1 MEIISLRIRT
11 NDEAYGQVLQTVLK
25 RNYPGFM
32 IQLESLPD
40 AKAGAAEA
48 GQEASVQPAGTQTG
62 SWGIDLSLCDDR
74 NQLREGEVLL
84 SEQPFAEAADVESL
98 FKYAPAQEMI
108 EQILELCASRVH
120 RQIFRPAN
128 GKCRIVGV
136 FSASG
141 GKGCTAVSLAL
152 AQYSARLRGSRPLIL
167 PLGQLPHG
175 GACAAT
181 AGIMPL
187 REFVYR
193 TLRAENADIP
203 GSGARKPPQSSS
215 LLERAVKTDDFGT
228 GWFAMPPAENPLCR
242 LSADGMQTV
251 LRAVTAGGFDLLFA
265 DIGNVM
271 SEAAFTVLRA
281 SDQLLML
288 LDEKDADERMQ
299 EYLRTVCGG
308 GVTGKIIPVRNRWI
322 DSAATAVSRFFEDTD
337 EGLAEEAIPIPY
349 EPQLD
354 HERGAARDPVF
365 PLEGGFVDAAE
376 DLLNLLD
383 SRFLTAA

>member
-11 NDEAYGQVLQTVLK
+11 ADEAYGKVLQTVLK

-40 AKAGAAEA
+40 AKTGAAKA
-48 GQEASVQPAGTQTG
+48 GCEASAQPAGAQTG

-74 NQLREGEVLL
+74 SQLQDGEVLL
-84 SEQPFAEAADVESL
+84 SEQPLAENAEVESL
-98 FKYAPAQEMI
+98 FKYAPAREMI
-108 EQILELCASRVH
+108 EQILEMCSARVH
-120 RQIFRPAN
+120 RRIFRPAN

-136 FSASG
+136 FSAAG

-167 PLGQLPHG
+167 PLGQLPRG
-175 GACAAT
+175 SACAAT

-193 TLRAENADIP
+193 TLRADTKNHP
-203 GSGARKPPQSSS
+203 GTAGGRSAHASSD
-215 LLERAVKTDDFGT
+215 LLERAVQTDAFGT
-228 GWFAMPPAENPLCR
+228 GRFALPPAENPLWR
-242 LSADGMQTV
+242 LSAAGMQTI
-251 LRAVTAGGFDLLFA
+251 LRAITAGGYDLIFA

-288 LDEKDADERMQ
+288 LDGKDADQRMQ

-308 GVTGKIIPVRNRWI
+308 GVAGKIIPVRNRWV
-322 DSAATAVSRFFEDTD
+322 DSAAAAVSQFFDD
-337 EGLAEEAIPIPY
+337 APAEEAFRLPY
-349 EPQLD
+349 EPLLD
-354 HERGAARDPVF
+354 HERGAACDPVF

-376 DLLNLLD
+376 DLLTVLD
-383 SRFLTAA
+383 GRFLTAA

>member
-1 MEIISLRIRT
+1 MEIISLRSRT
-11 NDEAYGQVLQTVLK
+11 ADDAYGKVLQTVLK

-40 AKAGAAEA
+40 AKTGAAEA
-48 GQEASVQPAGTQTG
+48 GCEASAQPAGAQTG

-74 NQLREGEVLL
+74 TQLQDGEVLL
-84 SEQPFAEAADVESL
+84 SELPSAEETGTKSL
-98 FKYAPAQEMI
+98 FKYAPAHEMI
-108 EQILELCASRVH
+108 DQILEMCSARVH
-120 RQIFRPAN
+120 RRIFRPAN

-136 FSASG
+136 FSAAG

-167 PLGQLPHG
+167 PLGQLPRG

-193 TLRAENADIP
+193 TLRADTKNHP
-203 GSGARKPPQSSS
+203 GTAGGRSAHASSD
-215 LLERAVKTDDFGT
+215 LLERAVQTDAFGT
-228 GWFAMPPAENPLCR
+228 GRFALPPAENPLWR
-242 LSADGMQTV
+242 LSAAGMQTI
-251 LRAVTAGGFDLLFA
+251 LRAITAGGYDLIFA

-288 LDEKDADERMQ
+288 LDGKDADQRMQ

-308 GVTGKIIPVRNRWI
+308 GVAGKILPVRNRWV
-322 DSAATAVSRFFEDTD
+322 DSAAAAVSQFFDDTP
-337 EGLAEEAIPIPY
+337 AEEAFRLPY
-349 EPQLD
+349 EPLLD
-354 HERGAARDPVF
+354 HERGAACDPVF

-376 DLLNLLD
+376 DLLTVLD
-383 SRFLTAA
+383 GRFLTAA